1 MNTITKA
8 RMIFFSRQFHSISLV
23 AGLLLSGCLTLMVG
37 CGYHFRATGEP
48 VGIQIESLAIPMI
61 TSTSS
66 QTGFEADFTKVIREE
81 FISHG
86 KIPLVSEA
94 GAHAVLIGRIY
105 NIETEALSY
114 DYQQHTVGGYS
125 TTHEVTKSR
134 RLKIRLDM
142 QLIDKRNNRVIWHE
156 KAMEER
162 ASFEVD
168 ADPIAT
174 RYHQRQAL
182 EKIARRLAKRVYL
195 KTAERF

>member
-1 MNTITKA
+1 MK
-8 RMIFFSRQFHSISLV
+8 V
-23 AGLLLSGCLTLMVG
+23 ANKLFVLGCLILMVG

-48 VGIQIESLAIPMI
+48 VGIQLESLAIPMI

-66 QTGFEADFTKVIREE
+66 EIGFEADFTKVIREE

-105 NIETEALSY
+105 DIKTEALSY
-114 DYQQHTVGGYS
+114 DNQQHMVGGYS

-142 QLIDKRNNRVIWHE
+142 QLIDRRNNKVIWRDE
-156 KAMEER
+156 AMEER
-162 ASFEVD
+162 ASFAVD
-168 ADPIAT
+168 ADPLTT
-174 RYHQRQAL
+174 RYHQREAL
-182 EKIARRLAKRVYL
+182 EKIARRLAKKVYQ
-195 KTAERF
+195 KTVERF